1 LPERTRIQVL
11 APVVSGRRGT
21 HVKLLEDIKKEGYV
35 RIRVNGETMDLDDNI
50 ELNKNKKHNI
60 EVVIDR
66 IVMKEDIASRL
77 SDSLESA
84 LRLADGTVLIDVID
98 GEELLFSEH

>member
-1 LPERTRIQVL
+1 M
-11 APVVSGRRGT
+11 
-21 HVKLLEDIKKEGYV
+21 KLIEEIKKEGYV
-35 RIRVNGETMDLDDNI
+35 RIRVNGEIIDLDDNI
-50 ELNKNKKHNI
+50 ELNKNKKHTI

-66 IVMKEDIASRL
+66 IVMKEDIAARL

-98 GEELLFSEH
+98 GEEFLFSEHHACPLMRIFNW

>member
-1 LPERTRIQVL
+1 MHRLFRDEKE
-11 APVVSGRRGT
+11 T
-21 HVKLLEDIKKEGYV
+21 HVKLLEDIRKEGYV
-35 RIRVNGETMDLDDNI
+35 RVRVNGEIMDLDDTI

-66 IVMKEDIASRL
+66 IVMKEDIAARL

-84 LRLADGTVLIDVID
+84 LRLAEGTC
-98 GEELLFSEH
+98 